1 MATVKQRENIDID
14 FIFNKKPISEEKTQK
29 EMNEFLSEE
38 DKKVAF
44 LLENNLLSQIGK
56 LQEVGFELKEI
67 HKKDY
72 YTRLYKNIISTPE
85 ATLREYLKNNLELP
99 EKFLAIYFLV
109 EMQERNSGYVLDISK
124 VFTSFI
130 DRVKKG
136 LNNDP
141 VERYKFDKL
150 NSKEF
155 VNELFDVWYDT
166 NTKHINDIETKV
178 INKKKFWFFT
188 YHKNAKQVA
197 QDLEYFSE
205 NGMQKHIR
213 RARNF
218 FRVPFKNDFFL
229 KHVAMDKILKAKE
242 LLKKYEQIQNTL
254 KNYEAGQ
261 HTNSWSYKANLL
273 VKDDIESMIRMFEDK
288 LKEHYQKNHEE
299 IVEDIRASQDEEYL
313 KKVMTRKLIKGV
325 DDKFINSLPAE
336 SLTIVNQ
343 IKSMSE
349 QLYQKEIT
357 DETKEI
363 VEFLWKE
370 KLPEV
375 IQKYLNID
383 NEYRENLKNVQGKSA
398 KELMLESLIVIKES
412 LEYIEKDVNEENLKN
427 LSIHTRYIKNA
438 FKK

>member
-1 MATVKQRENIDID
+1 MATLKQKENIDID
-14 FIFNKKPISEEKTQK
+14 FIFEKKQVSTGKSKKPIK
-29 EMNEFLSEE
+29 ESLSEE
-38 DKKVAF
+38 DKKVTF
-44 LLENNLLSQIGK
+44 LLENNLLSQVGK
-56 LQEVGFELKEI
+56 LQEVGFELKEA
-67 HKKDY
+67 HKKEY
-72 YTRLYKNIISTPE
+72 YSRLYESIINSPE
-85 ATLREYLKNNLELP
+85 STLREYLKSNLELP

-109 EMQERNSGYVLDISK
+109 EMQEKGPGYMLDISK

-141 VERYKFDKL
+141 VEKYKFEKL
-150 NSKEF
+150 NDKQF
-155 VNELFDVWYDT
+155 VNDLFDVWFDS

-188 YHKNAKQVA
+188 YNKNARQVA
-197 QDLEYFSE
+197 QDVEFFSE
-205 NGMQKHIR
+205 HGMQKHIK

-218 FRVPFKNDFFL
+218 FRVPLKNKFFL
-229 KHVAMDKILKAKE
+229 KHVDMDKILKAKE
-242 LLKKYEQIQNTL
+242 LLKKHEYIQDVL
-254 KNYEAGQ
+254 KTYDFGQ
-261 HTNSWSYKANLL
+261 HVNSWSYKANLL
-273 VKDDIESMIRMFEDK
+273 SKDDIESMVRMFEDR

-299 IVEDIRASQDEEYL
+299 MVEDIRASQEEEYL

-325 DDKFINSLPAE
+325 DDKLINNLPEE

-349 QLYQKEIT
+349 QLYQKDLT

-398 KELMLESLIVIKES
+398 KELMIESLTIIKES
-412 LEYIEKDVNEENLKN
+412 LEHLEKDMNEENLRN